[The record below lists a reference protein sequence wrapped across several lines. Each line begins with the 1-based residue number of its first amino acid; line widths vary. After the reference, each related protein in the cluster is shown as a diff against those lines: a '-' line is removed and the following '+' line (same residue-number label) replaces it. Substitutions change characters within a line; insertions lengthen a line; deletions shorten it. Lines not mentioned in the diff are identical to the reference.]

1 MRSELGVELAERDY
15 AKTALSIDELRALFA
30 GHDPRL
36 YLNPKSPA
44 YKAGGLAKRALTPE
58 QALELMAR
66 DPQLIK
72 RPLTRVGKQLI
83 AGFDRE
89 GLRAALS

>member
-1 MRSELGVELAERDY
+1 MELTERDY
-15 AKTALSIDELRALFA
+15 AKTALSLDELRALFA
-30 GHDPRL
+30 GHDPRA

-44 YKAGGLAKRALTPE
+44 YKAGGLATRQLSPE

-89 GLRAALS
+89 RLRQALS

>member
-1 MRSELGVELAERDY
+1 LAERDY
-15 AKTALSIDELRALFA
+15 AKTALTIDELRALFA

-44 YKAGGLAKRALTPE
+44 YKAAGLAERTLTPE

-72 RPLTRVGKQLI
+72 RPLTRVGKHLV

-89 GLRAALS
+89 GLRKALT